1 MPPATAS
8 PKRLHVPPKHASQT
22 PRCAPQSAGC
32 ADRQRLSRGPD
43 RRHGPGTCQYRPATV
58 DTILPDEDLEKETK
72 SREEETARR
81 LLRRR
86 TTERPCAAPTAHLRA
101 QPAEPRAGPRV
112 SVRAGPTEA
121 PVTLAGRTQ
130 VHAHDA
136 PSPGHTPARRRDA
149 REDTDARGKH
159 AESQTPGTEGHTLCG
174 SDHVEFPQPTRLQ
187 RQEVSASVVTGE
199 EGRGGRG
206 GGRGWRV
213 QGFLGGR

>member
-1 MPPATAS
+1 MTPESDMPPATAS

-22 PRCAPQSAGC
+22 PRCAPQSARC
-32 ADRQRLSRGPD
+32 ADRQRLSGGPD
-43 RRHGPGTCQYRPATV
+43 RRHGPGACQYRPATV

-81 LLRRR
+81 LPRRR
-86 TTERPCAAPTAHLRA
+86 TTERPCDAAAAHLRA

-159 AESQTPGTEGHTLCG
+159 AV
-174 SDHVEFPQPTRLQ
+174 HVEFPQPTRLQ
-187 RQEVSASVVTGE
+187 RQEGSASVVTGE

-213 QGFLGGR
+213 RGFLGGR